1 MTFNSRVHVIY
12 YLVLL
17 LKPKLRFINKKQK
30 ALLLIISSRASG
42 IIALL
47 RLYLFAYNYF
57 FVVNFR
63 RRNQAGK
70 VDAFG

>member
-30 ALLLIISSRASG
+30 SPAA
-42 IIALL
+42 
-47 RLYLFAYNYF
+47 N
-57 FVVNFR
+57 N
-63 RRNQAGK
+63 
-70 VDAFG
+70 